1 VIEFVLFVY
10 LNGSLIDK
18 TQKFKDM
25 DRCLYFSSKLSAQ
38 PPVPT
43 GEGKRLKM
51 HAICKPVPKR

>member
-18 TQKFKDM
+18 TQRFKDM
-25 DRCLYFSSKLSAQ
+25 DRCLYFSSRLSEQ

-43 GEGKRLKM
+43 GEEKD
-51 HAICKPVPKR
+51 